1 MSLSYQ
7 IVPDR
12 TERLGPQAMVLRG
25 FAASHGVVLLA
36 AVDAITAGAP
46 WRHMQT
52 PAGAMSVAMSNC
64 GDYGWVSDRQGY
76 RYSPV
81 DPQSGQPWPAMPL
94 LFSELAG
101 EAALAVGFADF
112 RPDACLINRYAEN
125 ARMGLHQ
132 DKDEQD
138 MSHPIVSVS
147 LGLPAVFQFGG
158 HKRSEPVQRVLLE
171 HGDVVVWGGADRLR
185 YHGIQPLKP
194 GLHALTGPY
203 RFNLTF
209 RKAC

>member
-7 IVPDR
+7 IEPDR

-25 FAASHGVVLLA
+25 FAASRGVALLA

-46 WRHMQT
+46 WRHMLT
-52 PAGAMSVAMSNC
+52 PAGTMSVAMSNC

-76 RYSPV
+76 RYSSV

-101 EAALAVGFADF
+101 EAALAIGFADF
-112 RPDACLINRYAEN
+112 RPDACLINRYVEN

-138 MSHPIVSVS
+138 MSQPIVSVS
-147 LGLPAVFQFGG
+147 LGLPAMFQFGG

>member
-7 IVPDR
+7 IEPDR

-25 FAASHGVVLLA
+25 FAASRGVALLA

-46 WRHMQT
+46 WRHMLT

-76 RYSPV
+76 RYSSV

-112 RPDACLINRYAEN
+112 RPDACLINRYVEN

-138 MSHPIVSVS
+138 MSQPIVSVS

-171 HGDVVVWGGADRLR
+171 HGDVVVWGGSDRLR